1 MRTADCSAAEVLS
14 NCTSYDSKM
23 AVVNVCTRNMDKA
36 PNSANM
42 CVKINKAPLPSA
54 GPNCGIT
61 TRRKQRHEL
70 SPRER
75 ATSSKLGSTPRKP
88 ATKGNYTSGYAQ
100 KDRTNNAPATLC
112 NNRPT

>member
-88 ATKGNYTSGYAQ
+88 AATGKYTSGYVDN
-100 KDRTNNAPATLC
+100 DRDRKSTRLNSSH
-112 NNRPT
+112 